1 MESPEH
7 LHPIPKDFE
16 DTPFTEKMVL
26 AQAIEELIIE
36 KKITSSHEIRHQVD
50 LIDSRSPMLGAEL
63 IAHGWLDSKF
73 KEKLLINLNEAAKEI
88 GIDTGTIPIRAI
100 ENTEKIHNLIV
111 CTLCSCYPRMIL
123 GLPPDWYKSR
133 EYRSRAV
140 REPRKVLLEF
150 GTNIPK
156 NVEVCVHDS
165 TADLR
170 YIVIPKR
177 PPETIDWSF
186 SQLTQIITRDSMIG
200 VDIPKILLSPHGQI

>member
-16 DTPFTEKMVL
+16 GTPFTEKMVL

-111 CTLCSCYPRMIL
+111 ATKRTTVHNQANKDHLVIIVKTNRISNNNRLRIQ
-123 GLPPDWYKSR
+123 
-133 EYRSRAV
+133 V
-140 REPRKVLLEF
+140 NPRK
-150 GTNIPK
+150 TQ
-156 NVEVCVHDS
+156 VE
-165 TADLR
+165 
-170 YIVIPKR
+170 
-177 PPETIDWSF
+177 
-186 SQLTQIITRDSMIG
+186 
-200 VDIPKILLSPHGQI
+200 